1 MKNKAIN
8 VLSCRVT
15 LLFVMSVKVSG
26 FKRLKNKYESY
37 PEFEEIYITLKDDQ
51 SNCVVDGYYFYEGY
65 LFQDNKFCVPKTSIH
80 DFLVW
85 EIHTGGLSEHFG
97 RNKTIEEVKY

>member
-15 LLFVMSVKVSG
+15 LLSVMSVEVTR

-37 PEFEEIYITLKDDQ
+37 PKFEEIYMTLIDE
-51 SNCVVDGYYFYEGY
+51 SNCVVDGYYLYKRY
-65 LFQDNKFCVPKTSIH
+65 LFQDNKLYVLKTSIH

-85 EIHTGGLSEHFG
+85 EILAKRSFRTLW
-97 RNKTIEEVKY
+97 KK